1 MKECVIQR
9 EKGEFTK
16 LEERKRP
23 KIQNGVRKCEYGNRV
38 LLCGQ
43 CCYDVREANAIE
55 ANFC

>member
-16 LEERKRP
+16 WEERKRP

-43 CCYDVREANAIE
+43 CCYDGGECDRS
-55 ANFC
+55 